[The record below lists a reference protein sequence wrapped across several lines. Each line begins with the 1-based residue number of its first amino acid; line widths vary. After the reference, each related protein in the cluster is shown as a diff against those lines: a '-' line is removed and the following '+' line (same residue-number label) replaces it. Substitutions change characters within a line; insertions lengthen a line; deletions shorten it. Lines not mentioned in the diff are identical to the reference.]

1 MLEVFIILMLVSMIS
16 VVLKKVTVVFLAI
29 LYAVFFKK
37 EELIESEGILDVT
50 FIIMECL
57 LAGLLASFLVSG
69 FIFFIII
76 AVAFTSMVV
85 TSGLGLLEK
94 IVDIVKD

>member
-16 VVLKKVTVVFLAI
+16 VMLKKVTVVFLAI
-29 LYAVFFKK
+29 LYAAFFKK
-37 EELIESEGILDVT
+37 EELMNAEGLLDVT
-50 FIIMECL
+50 FIIIECL
-57 LAGLLASFLVSG
+57 LAGLLASFLASA

-76 AVAFTSMVV
+76 AVAVVSMVI
-85 TSGLGLLEK
+85 TSSLGLLEK

>member
-16 VVLKKVTVVFLAI
+16 VMLKKVTVIFLAI

-37 EELIESEGILDVT
+37 EELIESEGILDVM

-57 LAGLLASFLVSG
+57 LAGLFASFLASG

-76 AVAFTSMVV
+76 AVAVTSMVV